1 MRICHD
7 ERQCL
12 FGPYPTLAEL
22 GRRMGRN
29 VPRMW
34 LIPQLYN
41 LSEYCGVRDK
51 LTDEQMDELAYVIA
65 SEFAYLRIS
74 EIMLFLH
81 RFKGGRYGRF
91 YGTVDPLVVTT
102 ALRDFLRERADAID
116 RHQRCRHEQ
125 QADDERHSAVTYEEY
140 LRLKEQHRI

>member
-12 FGPYPTLAEL
+12 FGPYPTLAEV

-65 SEFAYLRIS
+65 SEFAFLRIS

-116 RHQRCRHEQ
+116 RHQRCRHAAKEEE
-125 QADDERHSAVTYEEY
+125 ERRHAVTYEEY
-140 LRLKEQHRI
+140 LRLKEQPVK